1 MDWIGT
7 LWRTCCMG
15 DAAFW
20 RNSTFWLT
28 AAAIILPFGW
38 LLFVFKLTPVR
49 VRATYFRDDS

>member
-1 MDWIGT
+1 MDWISE

-15 DAAFW
+15 EDAFW
-20 RNSTFWLT
+20 RSTNFWLT

-49 VRATYFRDDS
+49 VRATYVRDDS